1 MLPAASGWSPSA
13 TKTVQRTAAG
23 PDTEDDQSCL
33 RYDRGVPRT
42 ARNAALL
49 GAVRRRLLSA
59 GGCPLFP
66 RTPVLLR
73 TLSPSSLLPLL
84 LSLSLS
90 LSPSLSL
97 LESPAPSG
105 HHLVIALSSSIAQLP
120 SCQAALRGRQ
130 LQGEQIKKSATN
142 SLFTFFSSS
151 LLPLSSLCPLP
162 ILFVNCSVAGR
173 SSRVYQRTCLP
184 FSSH

>member
-33 RYDRGVPRT
+33 RCDRGVPRT

-97 LESPAPSG
+97 YWIHPSPSG

-120 SCQAALRGRQ
+120 SC
-130 LQGEQIKKSATN
+130 
-142 SLFTFFSSS
+142 
-151 LLPLSSLCPLP
+151 
-162 ILFVNCSVAGR
+162 
-173 SSRVYQRTCLP
+173 
-184 FSSH
+184 